1 MYKIYHSGKLDR
13 EVHLRTAISDIS
25 SSTKIEF
32 IITSGFIF
40 GKVVSQSAQNTS
52 FGQDLTFLNSLTFS
66 GAFGQPFFSKTVS
79 CNLSF
84 FFLSTD
90 ASY

>member
-13 EVHLRTAISDIS
+13 VVQLRTAISDIS

-32 IITSGFIF
+32 IIKSGFIF
-40 GKVVSQSAQNTS
+40 GKVVSQSAQNMS

-66 GAFGQPFFSKTVS
+66 GVFGQPFF
-79 CNLSF
+79 
-84 FFLSTD
+84 
-90 ASY
+90 